1 MPLRLVD
8 DDLDL
13 SLDIPMSWDTRQA
26 LGIQLERCLSTGANL
41 PFEWRLICSLTKI
54 LDADLQPPTASQIS
68 YATSI
73 AKALAISLP
82 GEALRYKGSMIQFLS
97 RHAPMFRMLC
107 EKRLVGSTGRPAQP
121 PSGASC

>member
-8 DDLDL
+8 DDLGL
-13 SLDIPMSWDTRQA
+13 SMNIAMSWDYREA
-26 LGIQLERCLSTGANL
+26 LGIQLERCVSADTNL
-41 PFEWRLICSLTKI
+41 PFEWRLISSLIKI

-82 GEALRYKGSMIQFLS
+82 GEALRYRGSMAQFLS
-97 RHAPMFRMLC
+97 RHAPTFKEHR
-107 EKRLVGSTGRPAQP
+107 EKVRGVD
-121 PSGASC
+121 